1 MQSHTSVKQPSFV
14 TTYISTSVCRRQ
26 MDEFKSSDF
35 CAVSLLNKSNTHRNL
50 RKAKNQYST
59 LFRGYQQYHIW
70 QKRKRWWHPSIFKIH
85 INMHI
90 CPTNYTFCVCFLL
103 KNNTNAWTQE
113 TSFAP
118 SFSIDSN
125 GLILIRP
132 YFPVLQFSAFNSQCF
147 SNNSAIH
154 DCGIQ
159 QTLQRLN
166 WGEKE

>member
-26 MDEFKSSDF
+26 VDEFKSSDF

-59 LFRGYQQYHIW
+59 LFRGYQQYRIW

-103 KNNTNAWTQE
+103 KNYTNAWTQE

-118 SFSIDSN
+118 SFSLSWYGHIFLFCSSRLLTIN
-125 GLILIRP
+125 VFQITQQSMTVEYNKP
-132 YFPVLQFSAFNSQCF
+132 YR
-147 SNNSAIH
+147 
-154 DCGIQ
+154 D
-159 QTLQRLN
+159 
-166 WGEKE
+166 